1 SSSAAKAAPS
11 SPAVLIVGLTGG
23 IGSGKTT
30 VSKMLAERGAVVF
43 DADKL
48 AREAVELGTRGYV
61 AVVELFGFD
70 VLQAGGEI
78 DRPALAARVFSNDL
92 ERRELESVL
101 HPEIFRMFEERV
113 APFRETDRVVVFD
126 VPLLVE
132 TGYDTKVD
140 VVMVVE
146 AKTDTRV
153 ERVMADK
160 GRTEADI
167 RARNAV
173 QASEEAKEARAD
185 VVIRNDGSLEGL
197 ERTVER
203 IWGELQT
210 RAARSG

>member
-1 SSSAAKAAPS
+1 M
-11 SPAVLIVGLTGG
+11 LIVGLTGG

-30 VSKMLAERGAVVF
+30 VSRMFAERGAVVF

-61 AVVELFGFD
+61 AVVELFGSD

-78 DRPALAARVFSNDL
+78 DRAALAKRVFSNDL

-113 APFRETDRVVVFD
+113 APFRDTDGIVVFD
-126 VPLLVE
+126 APLLVE
-132 TGYDTKVD
+132 SGYDAKCD
-140 VVMVVE
+140 VVVLVE
-146 AKTDTRV
+146 APTDTRV
-153 ERVMADK
+153 ERVMVDP
-160 GRTEADI
+160 GRSEADI

-185 VVIRNDGSLEGL
+185 VVVRNDGSLEQL

-203 IWGELQT
+203 IWGEL
-210 RAARSG
+210 RARADGRTA